1 MTIRSPL
8 IFQRMVCAEMSTLP
22 LTATAPASTSTRAAQ
37 ALASVVGSVALLML
51 GLQPLLLGALLEAGH
66 VTLEGVGLVAMGEI
80 VALGL
85 GVLIGDLALPVR
97 SLRSITVLAALAA
110 AALNLVTMRVAGDL
124 ALGLVR
130 AGAGIAEG
138 LMVWSTTAVIV
149 RAAVPERL
157 AGLFFVVQT
166 LAQSV
171 LGLALA
177 HLVIP
182 SHGWPGGFAVLA
194 GLCGAAALLALAFA
208 RPLGPLTP
216 TVSQVGIGM
225 TWTRPRIGTL
235 LVVFLQLATLGA
247 LWAYA
252 EPLGTRAGFSP
263 LAVQTLIAAGLGMQV
278 VGGSVGT
285 WLVRRLPVR
294 FVLLGCA
301 VVLGLS
307 ALGIAQTEQ
316 RGTTGFAALCG
327 LFTFT
332 WLFMLPF
339 QMALAFRV
347 DGSGRVASLVPAAQ
361 LFGSAFGPLMASLVV
376 TGDEVAPVPFVAAG
390 FAALAILALPSTRA
404 PVLPAAD

>member
-1 MTIRSPL
+1 
-8 IFQRMVCAEMSTLP
+8 MSTLP
-22 LTATAPASTSTRAAQ
+22 FAVPAPASTRSRGAQ
-37 ALASVVGSVALLML
+37 ALAIIVGSVALLML

-97 SLRSITVLAALAA
+97 SLRSVTVLAALAA
-110 AALNLVTMRVAGDL
+110 AALNLVTMRVTGDL

-130 AGAGIAEG
+130 AGAGVAEG

-166 LAQSV
+166 LAQSM

-182 SHGWPGGFAVLA
+182 GSGWPGGFAVLA
-194 GLCGAAALLALAFA
+194 GLCGAAALLALLFA
-208 RPLGPLTP
+208 RPLAPLTS
-216 TVSQVGIGM
+216 TVSQAGIGM
-225 TWTRPRIGTL
+225 TWTRPRVGTL
-235 LVVFLQLATLGA
+235 LLVFLQLATLGA

-294 FVLLGCA
+294 PVLLGCA

-307 ALGIAQTEQ
+307 ALAIARTAQG
-316 RGTTGFAALCG
+316 GTVAFATLCG

-376 TGDEVAPVPFVAAG
+376 TGDEVAPVPFVAAA
-390 FAALAILALPSTRA
+390 FAALAVLALPLTRSPSRLA
-404 PVLPAAD
+404 VD

>member
-1 MTIRSPL
+1 MTHTQPPGPTSPSA
-8 IFQRMVCAEMSTLP
+8 RG
-22 LTATAPASTSTRAAQ
+22 AQ
-37 ALASVVGSVALLML
+37 VLAILVGAVALLML
-51 GLQPLLLGALLEAGH
+51 GLQPLLLGALLEAGQ

-85 GVLIGDLALPVR
+85 GGLSGARGLPVR
-97 SLRSITVLAALAA
+97 SRRAIPTRPALAA
-110 AALNLVTMRVAGDL
+110 AALDLATTRVGGDL

-130 AGAGIAEG
+130 AAAGIAEG

-166 LAQSV
+166 LAQAMT
-171 LGLALA
+171 GLALA
-177 HLVIP
+177 HLVLP
-182 SHGWPGGFAVLA
+182 VAGWSGGFALLA
-194 GLCGAAALLALAFA
+194 GLCVLAALLAARFA

-216 TVSQVGIGM
+216 TVSQVGVGLR
-225 TWTRPRIGTL
+225 WTRPRVGTL
-235 LVVFLQLATLGA
+235 LLVFLQLATLGA

-263 LAVQTLIAAGLGMQV
+263 TAVQTLIAAGLGMQV

-285 WLVRRLPVR
+285 WLIRRAPIR
-294 FVLLGCA
+294 PVLLGCSL
-301 VVLGLS
+301 VLGLT
-307 ALGIAQTEQ
+307 ALGVARTAQG
-316 RGTTGFAALCG
+316 GTLAFAALCG

-339 QMALAFRV
+339 QMALAFHV
-347 DGSGRVASLVPAAQ
+347 DGSGQVASLVPAAQ

-376 TGDEVAPVPFVAAG
+376 TGEEVAPVPFVAAG
-390 FAALAILALPSTRA
+390 FALLAMLALPLTRTA
-404 PVLPAAD
+404 PRQGFSERQFR

>member
-22 LTATAPASTSTRAAQ
+22 FTAPAPASPSTSTRGAQ
-37 ALASVVGSVALLML
+37 RLAIAVGSVALLML
-51 GLQPLLLGALLEAGH
+51 GLQPLLLGALLEAGR
-66 VTLEGVGLVAMGEI
+66 VGLVAMGEI

-85 GVLIGDLALPVR
+85 GVLIGDLALSVR
-97 SLRSITVLAALAA
+97 SLRSVTVLAALAA
-110 AALNLVTMRVAGDL
+110 AALNLVTMRVVGDL
-124 ALGLVR
+124 AVGLVR
-130 AGAGIAEG
+130 AGAGVTEG

-171 LGLALA
+171 LGLVLA

-182 SHGWPGGFAVLA
+182 ASGWPGGFAVLA
-194 GLCGAAALLALAFA
+194 GLCGLAALLALLFA

-216 TVSQVGIGM
+216 TVSQAGIGM

-252 EPLGTRAGFSP
+252 EPLGTRAGFSM

-294 FVLLGCA
+294 PVLLGCA
-301 VVLGLS
+301 VVLGFS
-307 ALGIAQTEQ
+307 ALGIA
-316 RGTTGFAALCG
+316 RTGPGDTSVFAALCG

-390 FAALAILALPSTRA
+390 FAVLAILALPLTRA
-404 PVLPAAD
+404 PDRHAAD